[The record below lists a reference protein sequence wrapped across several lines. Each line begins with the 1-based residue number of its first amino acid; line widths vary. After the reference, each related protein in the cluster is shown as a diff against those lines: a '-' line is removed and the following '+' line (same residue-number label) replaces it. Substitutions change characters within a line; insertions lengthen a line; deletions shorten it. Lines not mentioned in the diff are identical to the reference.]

1 MSQALLAAR
10 RRGPWRISG
19 VEVPEGARLALLLAS
34 ANRDEKAFEAPD
46 AFDIRR
52 SSANKTPR
60 LQPRHPLLPRC
71 PVGRL
76 ESRVAFE
83 LLARGLPDPR
93 LSPPDERLR
102 VRPERVVSRAEGALG
117 GAETR
122 KGGRCPVSPA
132 GCRAMKDATAVVLL
146 RPG

>member
-19 VEVPEGARLALLLAS
+19 VEIPEGARLALLLAS

-71 PVGRL
+71 PV
-76 ESRVAFE
+76 
-83 LLARGLPDPR
+83 
-93 LSPPDERLR
+93 
-102 VRPERVVSRAEGALG
+102 RPAW
-117 GAETR
+117 
-122 KGGRCPVSPA
+122 SPA
-132 GCRAMKDATAVVLL
+132 SPSNFSRGGCPTRGYPRPTSGFEFDPNVSFRGPKGLWAGRKPGRAAGA
-146 RPG
+146 R